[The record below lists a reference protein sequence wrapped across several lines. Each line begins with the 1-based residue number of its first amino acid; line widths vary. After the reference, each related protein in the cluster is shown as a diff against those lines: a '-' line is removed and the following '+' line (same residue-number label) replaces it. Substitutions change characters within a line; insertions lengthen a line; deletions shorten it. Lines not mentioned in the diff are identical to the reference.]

1 MCSDFYYE
9 EEMKGFSLILLLL
22 HFTSVH
28 LDIMLISRSSHL
40 QFRSF
45 LHPLSP
51 FSYHA
56 SRTQRGSSDSH
67 SSEEL
72 PTKGDYRGLRRC
84 SSGSEEAA
92 QELFED
98 GAHSRLDTSSLEQL
112 SPARCTGTAVRMW
125 WYNFSDTL

>member
-1 MCSDFYYE
+1 MCSDFNYD
-9 EEMKGFSLILLLL
+9 EEMKGFSLILLL
-22 HFTSVH
+22 FRFPSVH
-28 LDIMLISRSSHL
+28 LDVMLICCSSHL
-40 QFRSF
+40 QFWSF

-84 SSGSEEAA
+84 SSGSEEEA

-98 GAHSRLDTSSLEQL
+98 GAHSQLDTSSLEQL
-112 SPARCTGTAVRMW
+112 SPARCTGTTVHMW
-125 WYNFSDTL
+125 RYNFSDKF